1 MTTLPWG
8 ATHRSEPTTILEI
21 KNRHSG
27 SVPTIEIDHG
37 DYVSYWMN
45 PSREP
50 LVFVRRRGEDYATL
64 YHRDA
69 EWAPVTLTPTMSSR
83 EINVSQLEQLWLSLC
98 WTSSNPLHR

>member
-1 MTTLPWG
+1 V
-8 ATHRSEPTTILEI
+8 SDQPTVEGTVILEI
-21 KNRHSG
+21 RSHPSG
-27 SVPTIEIDHG
+27 SVPTIEIHHG

-45 PSREP
+45 TKREQ

-83 EINVSQLEQLWLSLC
+83 EVDISQLEHLWLSLC
-98 WTSSNPLHR
+98 WRASNPLHR